1 MKDLNLEIARLLQR
15 AGLGGLHSE
24 WEIRIVVIAGILLVS
39 YLATKAFRRLI
50 IPALQKISSR
60 TRATWDD
67 HLFQDKVMHG
77 ACRLI
82 PPIVWYILLPLAFDS
97 SPVLL
102 ELLRKGC
109 LIYLIVV
116 ALMLVSVFLDT
127 LREISDE
134 HETLRNRPLQGIYQM
149 IKLLSVSVGCILVVS
164 ILIGRDA
171 TTILAGLGAS
181 RRRADADFP
190 GQHPGTGGRRA
201 LSANDMSRPGR
212 LDHDGQIRRRRLRDQ
227 SFAHHG
233 QGAEF
238 RQDDHDDPP
247 YALVSDSFQ
256 NWRGMRECGGRRIKR
271 SVLLDASTV
280 RFCTPEE
287 TERLLKEGLAQKEDL
302 SEDAVNMR
310 IFRSYMQRYLKSNP
324 GIRPDLLQ
332 MVRTLQPTSEGIPVE
347 IYCFT
352 KATDWIPYETFQSAL
367 FDHIIAILPR
377 FGLRIYQR
385 PAGTDF
391 RRNPAG
397 NP

>member
-181 RRRADADFP
+181 AAVLMLIF
-190 GQHPGTGGRRA
+190 
-201 LSANDMSRPGR
+201 SC
-212 LDHDGQIRRRRLRDQ
+212 
-227 SFAHHG
+227 
-233 QGAEF
+233 
-238 RQDDHDDPP
+238 
-247 YALVSDSFQ
+247 SDT
-256 NWRGMRECGGRRIKR
+256 
-271 SVLLDASTV
+271 ASYI
-280 RFCTPEE
+280 CAP
-287 TERLLKEGLAQKEDL
+287 
-302 SEDAVNMR
+302 
-310 IFRSYMQRYLKSNP
+310 I
-324 GIRPDLLQ
+324 
-332 MVRTLQPTSEGIPVE
+332 VRTGHNAALQS
-347 IYCFT
+347 
-352 KATDWIPYETFQSAL
+352 
-367 FDHIIAILPR
+367 
-377 FGLRIYQR
+377 
-385 PAGTDF
+385 
-391 RRNPAG
+391 
-397 NP
+397 

>member
-1 MKDLNLEIARLLQR
+1 MFPAERRHAPEPLPGTCGGRRNSGPAEGKRPAQLQISRFDSKFACGGAPVLRGRQPRKPELAMKDLNLEIARLLQR

-50 IPALQKISSR
+50 IPALQKISAR

-149 IKLLSVSVGCILVVS
+149 IKLLSAASS
-164 ILIGRDA
+164 WSASSSAA
-171 TTILAGLGAS
+171 TP
-181 RRRADADFP
+181 RRSWPDWA
-190 GQHPGTGGRRA
+190 
-201 LSANDMSRPGR
+201 
-212 LDHDGQIRRRRLRDQ
+212 
-227 SFAHHG
+227 
-233 QGAEF
+233 
-238 RQDDHDDPP
+238 PP
-247 YALVSDSFQ
+247 PP
-256 NWRGMRECGGRRIKR
+256 C
-271 SVLLDASTV
+271 
-280 RFCTPEE
+280 
-287 TERLLKEGLAQKEDL
+287 
-302 SEDAVNMR
+302 
-310 IFRSYMQRYLKSNP
+310 
-324 GIRPDLLQ
+324 
-332 MVRTLQPTSEGIPVE
+332 
-347 IYCFT
+347 
-352 KATDWIPYETFQSAL
+352 
-367 FDHIIAILPR
+367 
-377 FGLRIYQR
+377 
-385 PAGTDF
+385 
-391 RRNPAG
+391 
-397 NP
+397 